1 METDGREDKL
11 ENDLFF
17 VCSVIEHIG
26 RSTKNKRSEVVVKLG
41 EAEIVRLLELAD
53 ILHCEPV
60 EVTSGKLIERYGFA
74 DGYFDNVALCKY
86 DVPTYFDITK
96 VYKRL
101 IINLAD
107 AHHMALSSALIKV
120 YTSWISDKI
129 DDYNSSMYYESP
141 QYLYASYTAG
151 KALAD

>member
-1 METDGREDKL
+1 
-11 ENDLFF
+11 
-17 VCSVIEHIG
+17 EHIG
-26 RSTKNKRSEVVVKLG
+26 RNTKNKRSEVVLKLG
-41 EAEIVRLLELAD
+41 EAEIARLLELAD

-60 EVTSGKLIERYGFA
+60 EVTSGKLIEHYGFV
-74 DGYFDNVALCKY
+74 DGYFDNVSLCKY
-86 DVPTYFDITK
+86 DVPTYFDIAK

-107 AHHMALSSALIKV
+107 AHGMALPSALIKV

-141 QYLYASYTAG
+141 QYLYASYNAG